1 VRKRQFFSHLPHY
14 QERIDLAERMVAEG
28 HGDQYM
34 PLEHPQ
40 TATSFVSFDRAPMDI
55 YGLEGSERL
64 LDRVNCPVLAWFG
77 TEGREPAIGTAT
89 DLELARSNVPTGFPF
104 QTLLLEG
111 AGHMYQGHEDDVA
124 ASIAHWV
131 DQL

>member
-1 VRKRQFFSHLPHY
+1 
-14 QERIDLAERMVAEG
+14 
-28 HGDQYM
+28 
-34 PLEHPQ
+34 
-40 TATSFVSFDRAPMDI
+40 
-55 YGLEGSERL
+55 
-64 LDRVNCPVLAWFG
+64 VLAWFG

-89 DLELARSNVPTGFPF
+89 DLGMARSNVPAGFPF